1 MSRRGN
7 CHDNAVAESFFQLLK
22 RERIKKKIY
31 GTREEARSD
40 IFDYIEMFYNSK
52 RRHGSSDQMSPTE
65 YENQYYQRLGSVQI
79 IRGDSTDPFYGEKK
93 CFKDRLF
100 ANEDDNNYFKT
111 IRACFGAHPVNLN
124 QENSKRFASWPF
136 QSHFNTGDLSVH
148 LYSRDVGKEDLT
160 LNLNIN
166 ELLEFLR
173 IRYEY
178 LDVIADRIETLFVE
192 YQHKLSKEKIETK
205 LDPLEQLYVLR
216 TESEKRLDNDY
227 YNGEI
232 DDLIMIFEA
241 EVTDADLVPLADKY
255 KESLLPL
262 IEEIKTNL
270 QEMNI
275 VDLANDSELRIRSEL
290 DKELRYELGK
300 FYTWVHGGRYDPL
313 LEYYFERFNA
323 STDGKFKFTKTD
335 DIKLTFLKA
344 KLMLTEQCE
353 QIGSAFIFC
362 CSLLFVYQSYLNITV

>member
-1 MSRRGN
+1 
-7 CHDNAVAESFFQLLK
+7 
-22 RERIKKKIY
+22 
-31 GTREEARSD
+31 
-40 IFDYIEMFYNSK
+40 
-52 RRHGSSDQMSPTE
+52 
-65 YENQYYQRLGSVQI
+65 
-79 IRGDSTDPFYGEKK
+79 
-93 CFKDRLF
+93 
-100 ANEDDNNYFKT
+100 
-111 IRACFGAHPVNLN
+111 
-124 QENSKRFASWPF
+124 
-136 QSHFNTGDLSVH
+136 
-148 LYSRDVGKEDLT
+148 
-160 LNLNIN
+160 
-166 ELLEFLR
+166 
-173 IRYEY
+173 RYEY

-300 FYTWVHGGRYDPL
+300 FYT
-313 LEYYFERFNA
+313 
-323 STDGKFKFTKTD
+323 
-335 DIKLTFLKA
+335 
-344 KLMLTEQCE
+344 
-353 QIGSAFIFC
+353 
-362 CSLLFVYQSYLNITV
+362 

>member
-1 MSRRGN
+1 MRNVVSDDKISDFRDLVNSNSSFVYQIYKDKGGKNLFNLVCSAMDWISVSVRHLENAPEFDKNIDSR
-7 CHDNAVAESFFQLLK
+7 CMQVYSLISSIDLIFESIKQLH
-22 RERIKKKIY
+22 RVFMTDKK
-31 GTREEARSD
+31 
-40 IFDYIEMFYNSK
+40 
-52 RRHGSSDQMSPTE
+52 
-65 YENQYYQRLGSVQI
+65 
-79 IRGDSTDPFYGEKK
+79 DPFYGEKK

-136 QSHFNTGDLSVH
+136 PSHFNTGDLSVH

-160 LNLNIN
+160 LNLNVN

-205 LDPLEQLYVLR
+205 SDPLEQLYVLR

-255 KESLLPL
+255 KESLLPM
-262 IEEIKTNL
+262 IQEIKTNL

-275 VDLANDSELRIRSEL
+275 VDLANDSELRIRSDL

-344 KLMLTEQCE
+344 KLMLTE
-353 QIGSAFIFC
+353 
-362 CSLLFVYQSYLNITV
+362 

>member
-1 MSRRGN
+1 MRNVVSDDKISDFRDLVNSNSSFVYQIYKDKGGKNLFNLVCSAMDWVSVSVRHLENAPEFDNNIDSR
-7 CHDNAVAESFFQLLK
+7 CMQVYSLISSIDLIFESIKQLH
-22 RERIKKKIY
+22 RVFMTDKK
-31 GTREEARSD
+31 
-40 IFDYIEMFYNSK
+40 
-52 RRHGSSDQMSPTE
+52 
-65 YENQYYQRLGSVQI
+65 
-79 IRGDSTDPFYGEKK
+79 DPFYGEKK

-136 QSHFNTGDLSVH
+136 PSHFNTGDLSVH

-166 ELLEFLR
+166 ELLEFLK

-178 LDVIADRIETLFVE
+178 LDVITDRVEALFVE
-192 YQHKLSKEKIETK
+192 YQRKLSKDNIETK
-205 LDPLEQLYVLR
+205 SDPLEQLYVLR

-232 DDLIMIFEA
+232 DDLVMIFEA
-241 EVTDADLVPLADKY
+241 EVTDLALVPMAEGY
-255 KESLLPL
+255 KKSLLPL
-262 IEEIKTNL
+262 IEEIKANL

-275 VDLANDSELRIRSEL
+275 VDLKNDLMTRARSDLSRELS
-290 DKELRYELGK
+290 YELPK
-300 FYTWVHGGRYDPL
+300 FYSWIHGDEYDPML
-313 LEYYFERFNA
+313 HYYLERFNK
-323 STDGKFKFTKTD
+323 STNGKFNFTNTD

-344 KLMLTEQCE
+344 KLMLAE
-353 QIGSAFIFC
+353 
-362 CSLLFVYQSYLNITV
+362 